1 MSKSTLIQLIITTS
15 ALIYVSVI
23 VSGCATQ
30 SKSTGLGAFIGAGTG
45 AALGGIVDPGKH
57 GEYRTRN
64 VIIGTAVGGIAG
76 AVMGS
81 TIFENNELKRQEA
94 YEIGQKNAKAVLS
107 KQGNMPDLK
116 NPKVEARWIEGRVV
130 GNRYID
136 GHFEYIIIE
145 PARWDV
151 E

>member
-1 MSKSTLIQLIITTS
+1 M
-15 ALIYVSVI
+15 

-30 SKSTGLGAFIGAGTG
+30 SKSTALGGVIGAGSG
-45 AALGGIVDPGKH
+45 AALGGIIDPGKN

-64 VIIGTAVGGIAG
+64 VIIGSAVGGIAG
-76 AVMGS
+76 AIAGS
-81 TIFENNELKRQEA
+81 TLFESNEKKKQEA
-94 YEIGQKNAKAVLS
+94 YENGQKNAKAAFS
-107 KQGNMPDLK
+107 KQGNMPELK

-145 PARWDV
+145 PAHWDI

>member
-1 MSKSTLIQLIITTS
+1 MRKFKLIQLII
-15 ALIYVSVI
+15 YVSI
-23 VSGCATQ
+23 MVSGCATQ
-30 SKSTGLGAFIGAGTG
+30 TKSTALGGAIGAGTG

-64 VIIGTAVGGIAG
+64 VIIGSAVGGIAG
-76 AVMGS
+76 AFAGS
-81 TIFENNELKRQEA
+81 SLFENNEKKKQEA
-94 YEIGQKNAKAVLS
+94 YENGQKNAKAALT
-107 KQGNMPDLK
+107 KQGNMPEL
-116 NPKVEARWIEGRVV
+116 IV

-145 PARWDV
+145 PAHWDV

>member
-1 MSKSTLIQLIITTS
+1 MRKFKHIQLIIYIS
-15 ALIYVSVI
+15 IM

-30 SKSTGLGAFIGAGTG
+30 TKSTALGGAIGAGTG

-64 VIIGTAVGGIAG
+64 VIIGSAVGGIAG
-76 AVMGS
+76 AFAGS
-81 TIFENNELKRQEA
+81 SLFENNEKKKQEA
-94 YEIGQKNAKAVLS
+94 YENGQKNAKAALT
-107 KQGNMPDLK
+107 KQGNMPELK
-116 NPKVEARWIEGRVV
+116 NPKVEARWIEGKIV

-145 PARWDV
+145 PAHWDV

>member
-1 MSKSTLIQLIITTS
+1 MRKFKLIQLII
-15 ALIYVSVI
+15 YVSI
-23 VSGCATQ
+23 MVSGCATQ
-30 SKSTGLGAFIGAGTG
+30 TKSTALGGAIGAGTG

-64 VIIGTAVGGIAG
+64 VIIGSAVGGIAG
-76 AVMGS
+76 AFAGS
-81 TIFENNELKRQEA
+81 SLFENNEKKKQEA
-94 YEIGQKNAKAVLS
+94 YENGQKNAKAALT
-107 KQGNMPDLK
+107 KQGNMPELK
-116 NPKVEARWIEGRVV
+116 NPKVEARWIEGKIV

-145 PARWDV
+145 PAHWDV